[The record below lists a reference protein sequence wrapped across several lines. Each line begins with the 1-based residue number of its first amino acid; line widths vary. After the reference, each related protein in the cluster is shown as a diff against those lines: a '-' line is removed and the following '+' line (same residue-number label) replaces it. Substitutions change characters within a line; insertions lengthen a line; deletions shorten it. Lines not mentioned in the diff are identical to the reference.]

1 MLTLFVKP
9 TTDMQSGICRSMNG
23 TVNCEPNFLHA
34 FDIYATIF
42 DDIMASNTSNASS
55 TSAEQYQQFTST
67 TSINNTLVYRLS
79 TAVGALLIL
88 SVILGFF
95 FIPLSLLLNS
105 AFSKI
110 LLIFLVFDACE
121 LFSAL
126 CMFYSI
132 FRNEVAGAYAA
143 APGIDPKYWPVS
155 FGLGVWL
162 LASAFVCRLLSNP
175 ILFIVLVTILLAAVL
190 FPILFLLLCFC
201 GMSPDVILIPVSPFY
216 N

>member
-1 MLTLFVKP
+1 
-9 TTDMQSGICRSMNG
+9 MNG

-34 FDIYATIF
+34 FDISAAIF
-42 DDIMASNTSNASS
+42 DDIVASDTSNASS
-55 TSAEQYQQFTST
+55 TSAEQYQQSTST
-67 TSINNTLVYRLS
+67 TSINNSLVYRLS
-79 TAVGALLIL
+79 SAVGALLIL

-95 FIPLSLLLNS
+95 LIPLSLLLNS

-110 LLIFLVFDACE
+110 LLIFLVFDACA

-126 CMFYSI
+126 CMCYSI

-143 APGIDPKYWPVS
+143 APGVDPKYWPVS

-175 ILFIVLVTILLAAVL
+175 ILFIVFVTILLAAVL
-190 FPILFLLLCFC
+190 LPILFLLTCFC
-201 GMSPDVILIPVSPFY
+201 GMTWDFIAGPVLYFY
-216 N
+216 V